1 MSLAPDWAPNIH
13 PIVVHF
19 PIALLVVAVAV
30 DLVSLF
36 FRQNISIRNTVSLLY
51 CVGAAFGIVAYF
63 TGESAAD
70 AMLLPAEV
78 APLVGEHH
86 DWASRTTWF
95 FVFFASVRLAVSFI
109 FPPKMWIQSVSF
121 ALALGGIFMLY
132 ETAEHGAV
140 LVYRHG
146 LGVQTIT
153 TDTFQEAADE
163 HIATAMSS
171 PRDQGIVD
179 LENGSWVW
187 HPVVGAESVMVDEFN
202 WLQGAATDMTPGIVH
217 DQEKGPVLSLSLQE
231 ASAIFV
237 AGSNITSSQ
246 AEVSVNLENFNGQ
259 IRLLLHVQNSETFD
273 FFSAT
278 KNGVQL
284 GRVNEGVE
292 TIFEEKELLQSGW
305 LELQIFGGEGHFRGY
320 VNGDLITHGHADDLE
335 SGPFGMQVQG
345 TGRLLIDQIQVQS
358 VN

>member
-1 MSLAPDWAPNIH
+1 MSLTPDWAPNIH

-30 DLVSLF
+30 DLVGLF
-36 FRQNISIRNTVSLLY
+36 FRRNLSIRNTVSLLY
-51 CVGAAFGIVAYF
+51 CIGAASGMLAYF

-70 AMLLPAEV
+70 AMLLPADV

-86 DWASRTTWF
+86 DWASRATWF
-95 FVFFASVRLAVSFI
+95 FVFFASLRLAVSFI
-109 FPPKMWIQSVSF
+109 LPQKKWIEIASF
-121 ALALGGIFMLY
+121 VLALGGIFMLY
-132 ETAEHGAV
+132 ETAEHGAL

-153 TDTFQEAADE
+153 TDTFQEEANNRVSA
-163 HIATAMSS
+163 AMSS
-171 PRDQGIVD
+171 ARDEGIVD

-187 HPVVGAESVMVDEFN
+187 HPVVGAETVMANEFT
-202 WLQGAATDMTPGIVH
+202 WLEGAVSELTPGMVH
-217 DQEKGPVLSLSLQE
+217 DEEKGPVLGLSAQE
-231 ASAIFV
+231 VSAIFV
-237 AGSNITSSQ
+237 AGSNVASSQ
-246 AEVSVNLENFNGQ
+246 AAVSINLEQFDGE

-278 KNGVQL
+278 KNVIQL

-305 LELQIFGGEGHFRGY
+305 LDLQIFGGEGHFRGY

-335 SGPFGMQVQG
+335 PGPFGMQIQG
-345 TGRLLIDQIQVQS
+345 EGRLLVDQIQIQS
-358 VN
+358 IN